1 MNAGFLRVAKLNGH
15 HNRVQAGRGRGWGLA
30 GREEAGRRE
39 AWEAI
44 TQKNYSHS
52 AWKASLRCLDRL
64 MVWRGDDEKDEEDA
78 WLRWRRRMRAGEL
91 GGGGGGVGAERL
103 VVQGNQSNHSLTP
116 APRNPTSS
124 GVRWKVTFFSS
135 AHHFQGKCEEFEKT
149 KQSWQSWLFGVAPAI
164 WELAVAGGRGE
175 EPVSKTFPKAFKNI
189 CPAAK
194 NFSLSISR
202 LPLDKVG
209 YRVIVRLF
217 SGSQFPPHSLLHDS
231 QNIFGQNLIEYFL

>member
-64 MVWRGDDEKDEEDA
+64 MVWPGDDKDEEDA
-78 WLRWRRRMRAGEL
+78 WLMWRRRMRAGEL
-91 GGGGGGVGAERL
+91 GGGGGGVGAERM

-116 APRNPTSS
+116 APHNPTSS

-135 AHHFQGKCEEFEKT
+135 ICPSFSRQMRRVWENKAKLT
-149 KQSWQSWLFGVAPAI
+149 KLTFWCGTSHLR
-164 WELAVAGGRGE
+164 AGCGRGQRGGA
-175 EPVSKTFPKAFKNI
+175 SF
-189 CPAAK
+189 
-194 NFSLSISR
+194 
-202 LPLDKVG
+202 
-209 YRVIVRLF
+209 
-217 SGSQFPPHSLLHDS
+217 
-231 QNIFGQNLIEYFL
+231 QNISKGFQKHLPRG